1 MDRIQAMQVFTR
13 VVETNSFNKAAQALA
28 LSPSSVTGSIKNL
41 EAFLGVTLLQ
51 RTTRRLNL
59 TLEGSSYYESC
70 RRILTQIAETEAG
83 FKSSTAPPRGALRI
97 CMPAAVGRL
106 IVLPA
111 LQDFQTSYPHIELTI
126 SLGDQPVDLIQEGLD
141 FLIRVGELEDSSFVA
156 RRLGTFHWQLC
167 AAPAYISR
175 HGEPQSVGDLAQ
187 HRAIGYAHSSTA
199 RTKDWD
205 FVVDGETITTRMS
218 TNLVVNDADGHL
230 TCGLQGLGLIRP
242 PSYVARPYLES
253 GRLREILT
261 PFKGPPVPLSVIYAH
276 GRLTSPAARA
286 LFDWL
291 TQTFSNSPLLDQ
303 RSGHPHGAVHRTHET
318 RTAPSC

>member
-1 MDRIQAMQVFTR
+1 MDRIQAMQIFTR
-13 VVETNSFNKAAQALA
+13 VVETNSFNKAAEALE

-83 FKSSTAPPRGALRI
+83 FRSSTAPPRGALRI
-97 CMPAAVGRL
+97 HVPAAIGRL

-111 LQDFQTSYPHIELTI
+111 LKEFQTLYPHIELTI
-126 SLGDQPVDLIQEGLD
+126 NLGDRPVDLIQESLD
-141 FLIRVGELEDSSFVA
+141 FLIRAGELEDSSFVA
-156 RRLGTFHWQLC
+156 RRLATFHWLLC

-175 HGEPQSVGDLAQ
+175 YGEPQSVEDLAQ
-187 HRAIGYAHSSTA
+187 HRAVGYAHLNA
-199 RTKDWD
+199 GRAKDWD
-205 FVVDGETITTRMS
+205 FVVNGETVTTRMS
-218 TNLVVNDADGHL
+218 SNLVVNDADGYL

-242 PSYVARPYLES
+242 PSYVARSYLQS
-253 GRLREILT
+253 GRLREILA
-261 PFKGPPVPLSVIYAH
+261 PFKAPPVPLSIIYAH
-276 GRLTSPAARA
+276 GRLASPAARA

-291 TQTFSNSPLLDQ
+291 VQTFANSPLLD
-303 RSGHPHGAVHRTHET
+303 ALT
-318 RTAPSC
+318 

>member
-1 MDRIQAMQVFTR
+1 MDRIQAMQIFTR
-13 VVETNSFNKAAQALA
+13 VVETSSFNKAAAALE

-97 CMPAAVGRL
+97 HVPAAIGRL

-111 LQDFQTSYPHIELTI
+111 LKEFQTLYPHIELTI
-126 SLGDQPVDLIQEGLD
+126 SLGDRPVDLIQESLD
-141 FLIRVGELEDSSFVA
+141 FLIRTGELEDSSFIA
-156 RRLGTFHWQLC
+156 RRLAMFHWLLC

-175 HGEPQSVGDLAQ
+175 HGEPQSVADLAR
-187 HRAIGYAHSSTA
+187 HRAVGYTHFNVGRA
-199 RTKDWD
+199 KDWD
-205 FVVDGETITTRMS
+205 FVVNGETVTTRMS
-218 TNLVVNDADGHL
+218 SNLVVNDADGYL

-242 PSYVARPYLES
+242 PSYLARSYLQS
-253 GRLREILT
+253 GRLREILA
-261 PFKGPPVPLSVIYAH
+261 PFKAPPVPISVVYAH
-276 GRLTSPAARA
+276 GRLASPTARA

-291 TQTFSNSPLLDQ
+291 VLTFSNSPLLE
-303 RSGHPHGAVHRTHET
+303 ALL
-318 RTAPSC
+318 